1 MTYGTVNNQKLRQR
15 ASEKRMT
22 PLETCLVEA
31 IVQAEAPRIRN
42 QLPRS
47 SVHWKHCSTP
57 YNYTSRRQAR
67 RLRLPHCSTPMTT
80 LSADSPDTYT
90 RSSTVLSIHVFGLHL
105 GMISASR
112 RGCASDLITKRQAG
126 RIGVEVP
133 LLPDPLMAH
142 AGEMVVEQRN
152 RRDEWDFT
160 PTIGVDGLGQVRA
173 RVRV

>member
-1 MTYGTVNNQKLRQR
+1 
-15 ASEKRMT
+15 
-22 PLETCLVEA
+22 
-31 IVQAEAPRIRN
+31 
-42 QLPRS
+42 
-47 SVHWKHCSTP
+47 
-57 YNYTSRRQAR
+57 
-67 RLRLPHCSTPMTT
+67 MTT
-80 LSADSPDTYT
+80 LSADSPYTYT
-90 RSSTVLSIHVFGLHL
+90 RSSTVLSMQAVFGLHP

-112 RGCASDLITKRQAG
+112 RGWASDLITKRQAG